1 MISIGNLITLLVVV
15 VILIIY
21 RQLDKNNRSLE
32 KVKRYADKVKADLD
46 TFVDGKTVELKN
58 FVVELDVH
66 QKTGKEILKRI
77 TTAEES
83 LKAKA
88 QDIDQMYKR
97 ISQYDK
103 ALADLVSMTSHVEE
117 NLKRLQQESEF
128 VDTVGK
134 RIKESALRIEQIEK
148 QIPQIKEEFG
158 KQNAKDL
165 KILSGEILKHTKTLV
180 QSIEEEVHASEGR
193 VNSFKEYLNG
203 LESRRDDLERQTM
216 ANIQNVFDG
225 YIRNAEAEGEK
236 IKSRLEIAM
245 EGVLSR
251 TQEEGNAIAAKI
263 EEKENELKDELKTT
277 EELIVEKLIDF
288 KDRANAVEQEYQQNL
303 RDIAE
308 RGRQLE
314 DEVFVKLK
322 EHIEGRARDI
332 GKEMTNT
339 LDATKRG
346 FDEARKELS
355 TIFGDTRSEVAVF
368 RTEVKKMLDD
378 GTSDYKN
385 RYAQFVRQYEEF
397 ERTIKGRLAS
407 LETAINTT
415 ESEYTE
421 RLSSVEKDG
430 KSLAD
435 VVTKRLQE
443 TLQEFENGINGRFS
457 EVEEKLSEYE
467 GDVAYRFTKL
477 EEVAGDISTLEK
489 NLKLS
494 MERTTAGIEQDFTAF
509 EKQLEARRNEERQK
523 AEESLASL
531 HRAMDDID
539 KGLQE
544 LKARAYDNVSAK
556 LQVFE
561 DDFFK
566 DLTQRTSGMQERF
579 EEWKAEIEKRIDEMG
594 TEYKTV
600 REQVEKTY
608 NDELQQKLQDIQG
621 KTFKQYAKFD
631 DQVTGFQDTINERIN
646 LSVTSLKS
654 FEESVKKDVEDAKLA
669 SRAFFEKEFK
679 DHTTE
684 VSNQMKKHERDID
697 SNLKV
702 LSDAIEEKRKELLSV
717 VELAQS
723 DVTVWQ
729 TKVLQQMKETEG
741 ELSDQMLSLKKE
753 SADSI
758 ESIRSDFEV
767 QKNDLILATQDERDR
782 LKKELKD
789 ISEGVVALEADLRK
803 KTESAM
809 EDFGRMYDDFMQESL
824 RKSREMQAEVD
835 QKLKEFKT
843 GVQDI
848 REKADS
854 LQKKLYG
861 KIEENYNTLS
871 VNLQEIDKKVK
882 NFIAQTKIFD
892 RADTLKLS
900 LQENIEDLKAEIV
913 RVDALTKETKETEK
927 KFLTLKKTSDDV
939 QAKLNRFFAEKRR
952 IDEMEADFKKL
963 ISISQAIDVKLSQI
977 NTSNDT
983 LQAIQ
988 ARIRALEEIEKDV
1001 SQKFDR
1007 LEKKNSILESTT
1019 EGVDRNFQLLTEL
1032 EDGLK
1037 KMSETFAPIPDQLDK
1052 ALDKISII
1060 QKSKKQ
1066 VDLAVKQIE
1075 SMDSLLKEIEDR
1087 TAKMQ
1092 KAREWLARTETRLE
1106 EISNQAQEQVK
1117 LLGSIMKEGAKA
1129 GKEDK
1134 GAPSMG
1140 ARDVVIRLAHQG
1152 WSVQEIARTTKLSRG
1167 EVELILELLPKG

>member
-128 VDTVGK
+128 VDTVGR
-134 RIKESALRIEQIEK
+134 RIKESALRIEQLEK
-148 QIPQIKEEFG
+148 QIPQIKEEFA

-322 EHIEGRARDI
+322 EHIEGRVRDI

-346 FDEARKELS
+346 FDEARKELA

-378 GTSDYKN
+378 GTSDYQN

-397 ERTIKGRLAS
+397 ESTIKGRLAS
-407 LETAINTT
+407 LEAAINTT

-435 VVTKRLQE
+435 AVTKRLKE

-457 EVEEKLSEYE
+457 EVEEKLS
-467 GDVAYRFTKL
+467 
-477 EEVAGDISTLEK
+477 
-489 NLKLS
+489 
-494 MERTTAGIEQDFTAF
+494 
-509 EKQLEARRNEERQK
+509 
-523 AEESLASL
+523 
-531 HRAMDDID
+531 
-539 KGLQE
+539 
-544 LKARAYDNVSAK
+544 
-556 LQVFE
+556 
-561 DDFFK
+561 
-566 DLTQRTSGMQERF
+566 
-579 EEWKAEIEKRIDEMG
+579 
-594 TEYKTV
+594 
-600 REQVEKTY
+600 
-608 NDELQQKLQDIQG
+608 
-621 KTFKQYAKFD
+621 
-631 DQVTGFQDTINERIN
+631 
-646 LSVTSLKS
+646 
-654 FEESVKKDVEDAKLA
+654 
-669 SRAFFEKEFK
+669 
-679 DHTTE
+679 
-684 VSNQMKKHERDID
+684 
-697 SNLKV
+697 
-702 LSDAIEEKRKELLSV
+702 
-717 VELAQS
+717 
-723 DVTVWQ
+723 
-729 TKVLQQMKETEG
+729 
-741 ELSDQMLSLKKE
+741 
-753 SADSI
+753 
-758 ESIRSDFEV
+758 
-767 QKNDLILATQDERDR
+767 
-782 LKKELKD
+782 
-789 ISEGVVALEADLRK
+789 
-803 KTESAM
+803 
-809 EDFGRMYDDFMQESL
+809 
-824 RKSREMQAEVD
+824 
-835 QKLKEFKT
+835 
-843 GVQDI
+843 
-848 REKADS
+848 
-854 LQKKLYG
+854 
-861 KIEENYNTLS
+861 
-871 VNLQEIDKKVK
+871 
-882 NFIAQTKIFD
+882 
-892 RADTLKLS
+892 
-900 LQENIEDLKAEIV
+900 
-913 RVDALTKETKETEK
+913 
-927 KFLTLKKTSDDV
+927 
-939 QAKLNRFFAEKRR
+939 
-952 IDEMEADFKKL
+952 
-963 ISISQAIDVKLSQI
+963 
-977 NTSNDT
+977 
-983 LQAIQ
+983 
-988 ARIRALEEIEKDV
+988 
-1001 SQKFDR
+1001 
-1007 LEKKNSILESTT
+1007 
-1019 EGVDRNFQLLTEL
+1019 
-1032 EDGLK
+1032 
-1037 KMSETFAPIPDQLDK
+1037 
-1052 ALDKISII
+1052 
-1060 QKSKKQ
+1060 
-1066 VDLAVKQIE
+1066 
-1075 SMDSLLKEIEDR
+1075 
-1087 TAKMQ
+1087 
-1092 KAREWLARTETRLE
+1092 
-1106 EISNQAQEQVK
+1106 
-1117 LLGSIMKEGAKA
+1117 
-1129 GKEDK
+1129 
-1134 GAPSMG
+1134 
-1140 ARDVVIRLAHQG
+1140 
-1152 WSVQEIARTTKLSRG
+1152 
-1167 EVELILELLPKG
+1167 